1 MRYGTQMAI
10 EIFLYYS
17 EGKVESESYAY
28 LGSSQHAP
36 PAGSGESNRSYQ
48 EKSQRSFRTGLLLAV
63 SRFMYRFWVQGFDG
77 FLLLLTG
84 IRLRLHP
91 NQGEATV

>member
-10 EIFLYYS
+10 EIFLYDS
-17 EGKVESESYAY
+17 EGKVESSSHAY

-48 EKSQRSFRTGLLLAV
+48 EKSLGLSFRTGLLLAV
-63 SRFMYRFWVQGFDG
+63 GRFMYRFWVQGFYG
-77 FLLLLTG
+77 FLLMLTG
-84 IRLRLHP
+84 
-91 NQGEATV
+91 VMMDSF

>member
-17 EGKVESESYAY
+17 EGKVSSESNAY

-48 EKSQRSFRTGLLLAV
+48 
-63 SRFMYRFWVQGFDG
+63 
-77 FLLLLTG
+77 
-84 IRLRLHP
+84 
-91 NQGEATV
+91 